1 MLEIGYIAK
10 TNRITL
16 KSSVGS
22 LDDDRIRALQGTRYN
37 MLYGWTA
44 PLTWSVWCGVQG
56 EYGTEIAL
64 SSEATEAV
72 AKLYADSVQ
81 PLITLH
87 AQLDYAVPNGVPTYP
102 YQEAG
107 AHYLALGKRIMLND
121 EAGSG
126 KTLQTIRALQLIVQG
141 GDNPFPAVVVAPA
154 NMVMT
159 WREEIE
165 KWWPGLAVQCIIG
178 KGVNRTKALHTPA
191 HVYVINYE
199 NLHRHSSLA
208 GYGSMKLTDSE
219 KQPKELN
226 RIKPRTVIVDE
237 AHRIKD
243 PKSKQCRAVWSLGSS
258 AEYRYA
264 LTATPIAK
272 SPADMWSTLHFLE
285 PDVWTSRNDFIS
297 RYCATSFGFGGHI
310 QITGMNP
317 QHQKE
322 FWAIMAATSRRM
334 LKKIILPQLPPKVMQ
349 VRKVEMSAK
358 QATAYNQLR
367 KGMLALV
374 GENGDNVLMAPDALS
389 HMMRMWQ
396 LASSMITVDADG
408 HVSMIDPS
416 SKLDA
421 MMDIIDEMAGDPL
434 VVFAESRQL
443 IERAAA
449 RLTKAKIPYMMII
462 GGLTAD
468 QRQDVITRFRDGK
481 TPVLLCTIKA
491 AKEGNT
497 FTAAGTALF
506 LQRSWSSIDNSQ
518 AEDRVHRIGAEIHD
532 EVDIIDLVAPNTI
545 ETRQRAV
552 LKKGYSSLTE
562 VMRDTDQLQRLLGQ
576 EDNES

>member
-1 MLEIGYIAK
+1 MLYVDWIDDLRRLG
-10 TNRITL
+10 L
-16 KSSVGS
+16 KSGVGA
-22 LDDDRIRALQGTRYN
+22 LDDDRIRALQGTRYSVQH
-37 MLYGWTA
+37 GWTA
-44 PLTWSVWCGVQG
+44 PLTWSVWCGLQG
-56 EYGTEIAL
+56 EYGQELSLTESAQSAV
-64 SSEATEAV
+64 SSM
-72 AKLYADSVQ
+72 YADRVSR
-81 PLITLH
+81 LIDLH
-87 AQLDYAVPNGVPTYP
+87 AQLDYPVPQSVPCYP

-107 AHYLALGKRIMLND
+107 AHYLALGERIMLND

-141 GDNPFPAVVVAPA
+141 GGNPFPAIVVAPS

-159 WREEIE
+159 WREEVQ

-178 KGVNRTKALHTPA
+178 KGATRTKALHTPA

-208 GYGSMKLTDSE
+208 GYGSLKLTDSE
-219 KQPKELN
+219 RQPRELN
-226 RIKPRTVIVDE
+226 RLRARTVIVDE

-243 PKSKQCRAVWSLGSS
+243 PKSKQCRAVWSLGST
-258 AEYRYA
+258 ARYRYA

-285 PDVWTSRNDFIS
+285 PDVWTSRNDFIG
-297 RYCATSFGFGGHI
+297 RYCATSFGYGGHL

-396 LASSMITVDADG
+396 LASSMITVDDAG

-421 MMDIIDEMAGDPL
+421 MMDIIDEMAGEPL

-545 ETRQRAV
+545 ETRQRTV
-552 LKKGYSSLTE
+552 LRKGYSSLTE

-576 EDNES
+576 ED

>member
-1 MLEIGYIAK
+1 MYVDWVSGLH
-10 TNRITL
+10 RLSL
-16 KSSVGS
+16 KSGVGA
-22 LDDDRIRALQGTRYN
+22 LDDDRIRALQGTRYS
-37 MLYGWTA
+37 MKYGWTA
-44 PLTWSVWCGVQG
+44 PLTWSVWCGLQG
-56 EYGTEIAL
+56 EYGQELELTPTAQSIVGRFYEDH
-64 SSEATEAV
+64 V
-72 AKLYADSVQ
+72 K
-81 PLITLH
+81 PLIDLH
-87 AQLDYAVPNGVPTYP
+87 AQLQHDVPDGVPCYP

-107 AHYLALGKRIMLND
+107 AHYLALGERIMLND

-126 KTLQTIRALQLIVQG
+126 KTIQTIRALQLIVQHG
-141 GDNPFPAVVVAPA
+141 GNPFPAIVVAPS

-159 WREEIE
+159 WREEIG

-178 KGVNRTKALHTPA
+178 KGADRTRALHTPA
-191 HVYVINYE
+191 HIYVINYE

-208 GYGSMKLTDSE
+208 GYGSLKLTDSE
-219 KQPKELN
+219 KQPRELN
-226 RIKPRTVIVDE
+226 RIKANTVIVDE

-243 PKSKQCRAVWSLGSS
+243 PKSKQCRAVWSLGST
-258 AEYRYA
+258 ARYRYA

-272 SPADMWSTLHFLE
+272 SPADMWSTFHFLE
-285 PDVWTSRNDFIS
+285 PDVWTSRNDYIG
-297 RYCATSFGFGGHI
+297 RYCATSFGYGGHI
-310 QITGMNP
+310 QITGMNV
-317 QHQKE
+317 QHRKE

-334 LKKIILPQLPPKVMQ
+334 LKKVILPQLPPKVMQ
-349 VRKVEMSAK
+349 VRKVEMSSRQK
-358 QATAYNQLR
+358 TAYNQLR
-367 KGMLALV
+367 KGMVALI
-374 GENGDNVLMAPDALS
+374 GEHGDNLLATKDALS

-396 LASSMITVDADG
+396 LASSNISIDG
-408 HVSMIDPS
+408 DGNVTMVDPS

-468 QRQDVITRFRDGK
+468 QRQDVIVRFRDGK

-532 EVDIIDLVAPNTI
+532 EVDIIDLVAPDTI

-552 LKKGYSSLTE
+552 LRKGYSSLTE

-576 EDNES
+576 EE